1 MATAAD
7 ISAFELAEPLA
18 LPTGMMAIPYMFARR
33 FGVVLG
39 DATDGRLSVA
49 MREGGDPKVLLEL
62 RRHLAQPFD
71 VGIVPSEAFDRL
83 LSDRYAMDGQAAA
96 LAAGGIGMG
105 DELDILAGDLPT
117 ADDLLDTADD
127 APAIRLI
134 NGIIADAARNG
145 VSDIHI
151 EPYETGL
158 VVRMRIDGVLRE
170 TLRMP
175 PHVAPVVVSRV
186 KVMARLDIAE
196 RRIPQDGRIGLTLGG
211 KLLDVR
217 VSTLPSR
224 AGERVVLRILDKENA
239 GITLDVLG
247 MTPAMNEMLKA
258 TLTEPNGIVLVTGP
272 TGSGKTTTLYAALR
286 LLNDGSRNVLTVEDP
301 VEYAVEGVGQT
312 QVNAKVGLT
321 FAAGLRAIL
330 RQDPD
335 VVMVGEIRDRETA
348 EIAVQASLTGHLVL
362 STVHTNDAVG
372 AITRMRDMKIEPFL
386 LASTL
391 RAVIAQR
398 LVRRLCEHCRRPVQA
413 SGSVAALLGFDPG
426 TVVYEAVGCEQCNHT
441 GYKGRIGV
449 FEAVR
454 IDETIRR
461 LINDGGD
468 ESLIARHAFL
478 HAQNLGAAA
487 RQLVRDGRTTPEEA
501 VRVSRRDMADA
512 EAPVLAPEP
521 EPVDNG

>member
-1 MATAAD
+1 MRIRKGGEAKAVDTEAEAAAGMVAAD
-7 ISAFELAEPLA
+7 VAPVPAVETLY
-18 LPTGMMAIPYMFARR
+18 AIPYGFARK
-33 FGVVLG
+33 FGVVLNG
-39 DATDGRLSVA
+39 PDAA
-49 MREGGDPKVLLEL
+49 GGYAVTLRQGSDPRVLLEV
-62 RRHLAQPFD
+62 RRYLGRAFD
-71 VGIVPSEAFDRL
+71 VSQVPVIEFDRL

-96 LAAGGIGMG
+96 MAAGSLGLG
-105 DELDILAGDLPT
+105 DELDLLATDLPT

-134 NGIIADAARNG
+134 NGIIAEAARQG

-175 PHVAPVVVSRV
+175 PHVAPVVVSRI

-196 RRIPQDGRIGLTLGG
+196 RRVPQDGRIGLTLAG

-239 GITLDVLG
+239 GITLDALG
-247 MTPAMNEMLKA
+247 MAPAMHALLRDA
-258 TLTEPNGIVLVTGP
+258 LAEPNGIILVTGP
-272 TGSGKTTTLYAALR
+272 TGSGKTTTLYASLR
-286 LLNDGSRNVLTVEDP
+286 LLNDGSRNILTVEDP

-372 AITRMRDMKIEPFL
+372 AITRMRDMKVEPFL

-391 RAVIAQR
+391 RAVLAQR
-398 LVRRLCEHCRRPVQA
+398 LVRRLCPNCRQA
-413 SGSVAALLGFDPG
+413 MPADASVAALLGIEPG
-426 TVVYEAVGCEQCNHT
+426 TTIYEPQGCSECSGT
-441 GYKGRIGV
+441 GFKGRIGV
-449 FEAVR
+449 YEAVR
-454 IDETIRR
+454 IDDTIRR
-461 LINDGGD
+461 LINEGGD
-468 ESLIARHAFL
+468 EVAISRHAFRNSSDL
-478 HAQNLGAAA
+478 SAAA
-487 RQLVRDGRTTPEEA
+487 RALVREGMTTPEEA
-501 VRVSRRDMADA
+501 VRVSRRETIDA
-512 EAPVLAPEP
+512 
-521 EPVDNG
+521 